1 MTIEQV
7 VSELGRILDQH
18 LAITQIGMA
27 VMVGFPDPGDEPAA
41 KAAASPPGRLPPPP
55 LPRRNLPPED

>member
-1 MTIEQV
+1 MTLEQV

-18 LAITQIGMA
+18 LAITQIGLA
-27 VMVGFPDPGDEPAA
+27 AMVVFPDAGDDDGPSAA
-41 KAAASPPGRLPPPP
+41 LPSPRLPPPP

>member
-18 LAITQIGMA
+18 LAITQIGLA
-27 VMVGFPDPGDEPAA
+27 AMVGFPDACDEPAPSA
-41 KAAASPPGRLPPPP
+41 LMPSPRLPAPP